1 MKELAQNLKL
11 REGAKEIYLISH
23 RVFPNYRQPCKTAKD
38 WMLKNHI
45 SYTKLILSK
54 SNGKVKNVLKIQL
67 ILCLMIVVPINSSKK
82 NQIL

>member
-38 WMLKNHI
+38 
-45 SYTKLILSK
+45 
-54 SNGKVKNVLKIQL
+54 
-67 ILCLMIVVPINSSKK
+67 
-82 NQIL
+82 